1 MTSATEELLPCPF
14 CGGAARMF
22 HYYSGKV
29 RVCCIGCGANTDRPF
44 ETMQEAADAWNK
56 RAQVPDARSRY
67 AELFGTPEQMA
78 RFIIEN
84 CCGDCHAC
92 PMPSDCPCRAS
103 YATNEDDY
111 GTVLEWLRGD
121 AE

>member
-56 RAQVPDARSRY
+56 RAQGTCAIDSWGGDSMMLTCGHSAPGY
-67 AELFGTPEQMA
+67 AKFCPE
-78 RFIIEN
+78 
-84 CCGDCHAC
+84 CG
-92 PMPSDCPCRAS
+92 RRLV
-103 YATNEDDY
+103 YE
-111 GTVLEWLRGD
+111 R
-121 AE
+121 